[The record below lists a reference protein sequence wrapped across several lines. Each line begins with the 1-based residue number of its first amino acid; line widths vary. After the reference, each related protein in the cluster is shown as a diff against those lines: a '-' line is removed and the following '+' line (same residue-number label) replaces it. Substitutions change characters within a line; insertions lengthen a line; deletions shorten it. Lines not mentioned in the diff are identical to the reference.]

1 MRIAAN
7 GRIQLATT
15 NSLGYSFTQHVEG
28 TTAETYGISYMWFK
42 PTAASSS
49 WPSSRLVIDSG
60 DDIQTQRSSGLSL
73 GIGGT
78 IRSQIAFSQ
87 GGKSLYLDTYMVGE
101 TSNNTQFVRMRFG
114 KDFAERFRFRGDGTG
129 YADVNWSTFSP
140 YLSYNYIEKT
150 KTKSD
155 YPLGTVVS
163 LSSNDRWTVTKST
176 ESNRE
181 SVYGVIVLPE
191 GFVSI
196 PKELKNTVWEENK
209 EIEELDNVISVA
221 HLGEASTMVTT
232 KGGNIN
238 YGDSV
243 TTSSLSSFAQK
254 TTEANRVLGTALEST
269 SSWNAQT
276 CPLVSSIA
284 SINWPA
290 DDGSNPSKPCFR
302 LPDGTYVGKIMVFV
316 NVSWH
321 DPAPGELL
329 ARVEQLET
337 QYNSI
342 NQQPNPLNSVLTVVE
357 PSNTL
362 TVDSHLVPNTNNTY
376 NIGNST
382 KRWKNIYTQGVISIG
397 ANGNSG
403 GVKYDTETKELQ
415 FSNDGS
421 NWLALG
427 STTNEV
433 TLSAQYPGSIT
444 TSNQIETGVGDDLS
458 GFMHYYELNNIEE
471 ESDSAE
477 IRVRY
482 TLPSNFASWTNDAIR
497 LSYVTEGIDDDSSV
511 DIEVFK
517 QDTPNTKGHSLDNV
531 SSVAEEWTSILLSG
545 NQLSNTC
552 TEPGDVCI
560 VVIRLHSKDDSY
572 VRVGDIKFNYNRKL

>member
-1 MRIAAN
+1 
-7 GRIQLATT
+7 
-15 NSLGYSFTQHVEG
+15 
-28 TTAETYGISYMWFK
+28 
-42 PTAASSS
+42 
-49 WPSSRLVIDSG
+49 
-60 DDIQTQRSSGLSL
+60 
-73 GIGGT
+73 
-78 IRSQIAFSQ
+78 
-87 GGKSLYLDTYMVGE
+87 
-101 TSNNTQFVRMRFG
+101 
-114 KDFAERFRFRGDGTG
+114 
-129 YADVNWSTFSP
+129 
-140 YLSYNYIEKT
+140 
-150 KTKSD
+150 
-155 YPLGTVVS
+155 
-163 LSSNDRWTVTKST
+163 
-176 ESNRE
+176 
-181 SVYGVIVLPE
+181 
-191 GFVSI
+191 
-196 PKELKNTVWEENK
+196 
-209 EIEELDNVISVA
+209 
-221 HLGEASTMVTT
+221 
-232 KGGNIN
+232 
-238 YGDSV
+238 
-243 TTSSLSSFAQK
+243 
-254 TTEANRVLGTALEST
+254 
-269 SSWNAQT
+269 
-276 CPLVSSIA
+276 
-284 SINWPA
+284 
-290 DDGSNPSKPCFR
+290 
-302 LPDGTYVGKIMVFV
+302 MVFV

-376 NIGNST
+376 NIGSST

-471 ESDSAE
+471 ESVSAE

>member
-1 MRIAAN
+1 M
-7 GRIQLATT
+7 
-15 NSLGYSFTQHVEG
+15 
-28 TTAETYGISYMWFK
+28 
-42 PTAASSS
+42 
-49 WPSSRLVIDSG
+49 
-60 DDIQTQRSSGLSL
+60 
-73 GIGGT
+73 
-78 IRSQIAFSQ
+78 
-87 GGKSLYLDTYMVGE
+87 
-101 TSNNTQFVRMRFG
+101 
-114 KDFAERFRFRGDGTG
+114 
-129 YADVNWSTFSP
+129 
-140 YLSYNYIEKT
+140 
-150 KTKSD
+150 
-155 YPLGTVVS
+155 
-163 LSSNDRWTVTKST
+163 
-176 ESNRE
+176 
-181 SVYGVIVLPE
+181 LPE

-196 PKELKNTVWEENK
+196 PKELKNTVWGENK

-232 KGGNIN
+232 KEGNIN

-316 NVSWH
+316 NVSWYN
-321 DPAPGELL
+321 PAPGELL

-376 NIGNST
+376 NIGSST
-382 KRWKNIYTQGVISIG
+382 KRWKDIYTQGVISIG

-471 ESDSAE
+471 ESVSAE

-517 QDTPNTKGHSLDNV
+517 QDTPNTKGRSLDNV